1 MKQSKSYAGF
11 SLIELLIVV
20 AIIGIIAAIAIPGLL
35 ASRRAANEGSAQST
49 IRTIHSAEAIYRGTS
64 GNGNYG
70 SLTALKSQNL
80 IDGVLGAADTST
92 KSGYTF
98 TVTAIVAD
106 PTASPATQS
115 TFYLTS
121 NPAVA
126 SGTTQTG
133 SRRFGMA
140 DDGVLRGDSTS
151 IDTPYAD
158 YNEVL
163 GAPPLGN

>member
-1 MKQSKSYAGF
+1 MKRSKSNAGF

-35 ASRRAANEGSAQST
+35 ASRRAANEASAQSS
-49 IRTIHSAEAIYRGTS
+49 IRSIHSAEAIYRGTS
-64 GNGNYG
+64 GNGNFG
-70 SLTALKSQNL
+70 TLSALQNQNL

-98 TVTAIVAD
+98 TVTAIPAD
-106 PTASPATQS
+106 PTANPPTQS
-115 TFYLTS
+115 TFFLTA
-121 NPAVA
+121 NPSVT
-126 SGTTQTG
+126 SGSTQTG

-140 DDGVLRGDSTS
+140 DDGVLRGDATS

-158 YNEVL
+158 YNAVL
-163 GAPPLGN
+163 AAPALGN

>member
-1 MKQSKSYAGF
+1 MKQSNNNAGF

-35 ASRRAANEGSAQST
+35 ASRRAANEASAQSS
-49 IRTIHSAEAIYRGTS
+49 IRTIHGAEATYRGTA

-70 SLTALKSQNL
+70 SLTALQSQNL
-80 IDGVLGAADTST
+80 IDGVLGGADTST

-98 TVTAIVAD
+98 TVTAVAGD
-106 PTASPATQS
+106 PTANPATQS

-121 NPAVA
+121 NPAIA
-126 SGTTQTG
+126 SGTTQSGT
-133 SRRFGMA
+133 RRFGMA
-140 DDGVLRGDSTS
+140 DDGVLRGDSSS

-163 GAPPLGN
+163 TAPPLGN